1 MVKQLK
7 NRYNDPAINKR
18 FMVGIDRGKMKL
30 FDLELSAQQG
40 ITDSGQEDA
49 VPVFERTPSGS
60 RTRELSKFDF

>member
-1 MVKQLK
+1 
-7 NRYNDPAINKR
+7 
-18 FMVGIDRGKMKL
+18 MVGIDRGKMKL

-49 VPVFERTPSGS
+49 VPVFERTPSGL

>member
-40 ITDSGQEDA
+40 ITDSGQDA
-49 VPVFERTPSGS
+49 VPVFERTPSGL